1 MKTKVTIRYLSG
13 REEKFEME
21 LHGGKF
27 VEARLKE
34 FANKPTILLQTD
46 EEIIII
52 PATAIESIT
61 LPMADSEEKSL
72 ALPNVR
78 RAKRVK

>member
-1 MKTKVTIRYLSG
+1 MKTQVTIRYVSG
-13 REEKFEME
+13 REEQYEVE

-34 FANKPTILLQTD
+34 FANNPTILLQTD
-46 EEIIII
+46 DEIIII
-52 PATAIESIT
+52 PATAIETIT
-61 LPMADSEEKSL
+61 LPLPDPEGTSF

-78 RAKRVK
+78 KAKRLN